1 MNPKPVLLVAAAILA
16 GAILAAPDTA
26 LAGKSEVVTVDVRT
40 PAAVAAHAGR
50 NVVYIASAAENR
62 ILVLNGATRQIL
74 GSIARPEGG
83 SPVALAV
90 DSQRDRL
97 YDLDGALNRLIVR
110 NAANGT
116 IVNEV
121 PLPTTPRAVALNP
134 ATNRIY
140 VTSSDASGASF
151 LSVIDGASLTPLV
164 TKALPPSHARGIA
177 IDPGAKRIFIAL
189 SGTNRVA
196 VLNAETHLT
205 LLTLPT
211 GSSPQGVAVDAARLR
226 VYVANREGNAVT
238 VLQPTQQGYGLVPG
252 GIPVPGG
259 QTAVGVNDVTGR
271 VYVAHTAPGLP
282 SFPMSTRTGTLS
294 VYEPGVAPAPAYR
307 LVERITVAP
316 APASVAVNLANHR
329 VFVASPGQAEQRSG
343 RIEGGAV
350 SVVSKFDPLAHGF
363 HFVNSFSGSIPLNV
377 PGIGQVNLANYRFGL
392 CGGMSFGA
400 LDAYL
405 AGGGAPTNSSPP
417 NQGSPLFNYLYGR
430 IKDSLLPNNA
440 EVVRRFIKWMGIA
453 VDDKKTIT
461 GHVTGLRTRTRRAF
475 LGEVHPQL
483 AKGRPVPLGL
493 VKVDLL
499 SPPWNNHQVL
509 AIGDF
514 KDAAGRWVVEVYDPN
529 FPDTV
534 TYLHIE
540 RRVQT
545 YDPGGNDRVES
556 RRWRGFFTIDYGAK
570 QPYWLAPV
578 RWPA

>member
-1 MNPKPVLLVAAAILA
+1 MSVRRVLVVVA
-16 GAILAAPDTA
+16 AILAAPGTA
-26 LAGKSEVVTVDVRT
+26 LAGESQVVRVEVRT
-40 PAAVAAHAGR
+40 PVAVAAQAGR
-50 NVVYIASAAENR
+50 NVVFVSSAAENR
-62 ILVLNGATRQIL
+62 ILVLNGATREVI
-74 GSIARPEGG
+74 GSIARPAGG

-110 NAANGT
+110 NAANGAVVSE
-116 IVNEV
+116 I

-151 LSVIDGASLTPLV
+151 LSVIDGASLLPLV

-177 IDPGAKRIFIAL
+177 IDASAKRIFVAL

-196 VLNAETHLT
+196 VLDAETHLT
-205 LLTLPT
+205 MQTLPT
-211 GSSPQGVAVDAARLR
+211 GSNPQGVAVDATRLR
-226 VYVANREGNAVT
+226 VYVANRDGDAVT
-238 VLQPTQQGYGLVPG
+238 VLQPAQQGYTLVPG
-252 GIPVPGG
+252 GITIPRG
-259 QTAVGVNDVTGR
+259 QTAVAVNDVTGR
-271 VYVAHTAPGLP
+271 AYVAHTAPGLP
-282 SFPMSTRTGTLS
+282 SFPSSAPSGKLS
-294 VYEPGVAPAPAYR
+294 VYELDSATPTYR
-307 LVERITVAP
+307 LVERITVAQGP
-316 APASVAVNLANHR
+316 GSLAVNLANHR
-329 VFVASPGQAEQRSG
+329 VFVASPGQAAQRGG

-350 SVVSKFDPLAHGF
+350 AIVSKFDPLAHGF
-363 HFVNSFSGSIPLNV
+363 HFVNSFSGSIPLSV
-377 PGIGQVNLANYRFGL
+377 PGIGQVNLANYAFGL

-405 AGGGAPTNSSPP
+405 AGGASPASTTP
-417 NQGSPLFNYLYGR
+417 PLQLSPLFNYLYGR

-440 EVVRRFIKWMGIA
+440 EVVRRYIKWMGIA
-453 VDDKKTIT
+453 VDDKDTVF

-493 VKVDLL
+493 VKVDLS
-499 SPPWNNHQVL
+499 SPPWKNHQVL

-514 KDAAGRWVVEVYDPN
+514 KDSAGRWVVEVYDPN
-529 FPDTV
+529 FPNQT

-545 YDPGGNDRVES
+545 YDPEGNNRVES

-570 QPYWLAPV
+570 QPYWIAPV
-578 RWPA
+578 HWPA